1 MYYTVKDMANCL
13 DITYGSINNLIFSLR
28 LPFDFQKGFNHE
40 RYYSIYKMELIKN
53 QLEGKARAFKLEL
66 DYKNK
71 EVWVVYESKVNCL

>member
-1 MYYTVKDMANCL
+1 MYYTVKDMAKCL
-13 DITYGSINNLIFSLR
+13 DIADRTINNLIFSLR

-71 EVWVVYESKVNCL
+71 EVWVVYQSKL